1 MDCPGQECLKEVRF
15 GFGKSCS
22 EANEYKFGF
31 GKSCSEANEYKRDRF
46 VLLEMKQL

>member
-15 GFGKSCS
+15 GFGKSS
-22 EANEYKFGF
+22 
-31 GKSCSEANEYKRDRF
+31 SEANEYKRDRF